1 MSQWLKLHSYIW
13 VYDVQ
18 RREAASVNEH
28 LKVLCCKYSCFQ
40 DTYGHKKNWWVDRML
55 FGQCDKSS
63 DFLWCKCL
71 FVFLFFYNFAR
82 AVSVHDDTF
91 KSKLRL
97 LPRRK
102 QKTPLL
108 RFKHVAVTEIGG
120 SIQRTLSGIMIFPAP
135 LCLSLMS
142 LFPLILW
149 LILPSVCVPHSVSVF
164 RSLSQ
169 SRASYLHMPHWTFTL
184 SSCSV
189 ASCSLR

>member
-1 MSQWLKLHSYIW
+1 MDTKRTGEWIG
-13 VYDVQ
+13 
-18 RREAASVNEH
+18 
-28 LKVLCCKYSCFQ
+28 CCLANVISCQIFC
-40 DTYGHKKNWWVDRML
+40 GANV
-55 FGQCDKSS
+55 
-63 DFLWCKCL
+63 CL
-71 FVFLFFYNFAR
+71 FFLFFYNFAR

-97 LPRRK
+97 LSRRK

-120 SIQRTLSGIMIFPAP
+120 SIQRTPSGIIIFPAP
-135 LCLSLMS
+135 LRLSLMS

-149 LILPSVCVPHSVSVF
+149 LILPSVRVPHSVSVF

>member
-1 MSQWLKLHSYIW
+1 MSQWFKLHSYIW

-40 DTYGHKKNWWVDRML
+40 DTYGHKRTGEWI
-55 FGQCDKSS
+55 GC
-63 DFLWCKCL
+63 CL
-71 FVFLFFYNFAR
+71 ANVISCQIFCGAIVFLFFYNFAR

-97 LPRRK
+97 LSRCK

-135 LCLSLMS
+135 LRLSLMS

>member
-1 MSQWLKLHSYIW
+1 MDTKRTGEWIG
-13 VYDVQ
+13 
-18 RREAASVNEH
+18 
-28 LKVLCCKYSCFQ
+28 CCLANVISCQIFC
-40 DTYGHKKNWWVDRML
+40 GAI
-55 FGQCDKSS
+55 
-63 DFLWCKCL
+63 
-71 FVFLFFYNFAR
+71 VFLFFYNFAR

-97 LPRRK
+97 LSHCK

-135 LCLSLMS
+135 LRLSLMS

>member
-18 RREAASVNEH
+18 RREVASVNEN
-28 LKVLCCKYSCFQ
+28 LKVLCCKYELLSGHLRTQSGVWTGEWIGCCLANVISCQIFCG
-40 DTYGHKKNWWVDRML
+40 TN
-55 FGQCDKSS
+55 
-63 DFLWCKCL
+63 
-71 FVFLFFYNFAR
+71 VFCFFYNFAR
-82 AVSVHDDTF
+82 VVSVHDDTF
-91 KSKLRL
+91 KSKFRL
-97 LPRRK
+97 SSRRK

-108 RFKHVAVTEIGG
+108 RFELVAVTEIGG
-120 SIQRTLSGIMIFPAP
+120 STQRTPPGITIFPAP
-135 LCLSLMS
+135 LRLSLMS

-149 LILPSVCVPHSVSVF
+149 LILPSVRVPHSVSVF
-164 RSLSQ
+164 GSLSQ

>member
-1 MSQWLKLHSYIW
+1 MDTKRTGEWIGCSLANVI
-13 VYDVQ
+13 
-18 RREAASVNEH
+18 
-28 LKVLCCKYSCFQ
+28 SCQIFC
-40 DTYGHKKNWWVDRML
+40 GAI
-55 FGQCDKSS
+55 
-63 DFLWCKCL
+63 
-71 FVFLFFYNFAR
+71 VFLFFYNFAR
-82 AVSVHDDTF
+82 AVSVHDVRPWF

-97 LPRRK
+97 LSRCK

-135 LCLSLMS
+135 LRLSLMS

-189 ASCSLR
+189 ASCSLI